1 MIIGQ
6 DFEKMRFS
14 AFGLDLLEPNAII
27 GDLLIFF
34 LSLFFAFKVYPLI
47 STKKFYKYWFYF
59 FIVFGFGFLLGGLG
73 HLFFNYWGIPGK
85 YAGWYFSVFSV
96 FFAEQAMLDAWQNLK
111 LKALFQKISVV
122 KLFIVLIA
130 MFLFYNYSNLEA
142 DEQRGLLIPAAN
154 SFVGL
159 FSTVGI
165 LSWQLQTKVHN
176 NTRIIKILKLHR
188 LNKIGH
194 IFLGELGK
202 LRNKPI
208 RTRNNKWNSIFA
220 TNKSIKH
227 HSKTNFM
234 TVFSFVFNGITNDT
248 SIEVA

>member
-47 STKKFYKYWFYF
+47 STKKFFKYWFYF

-111 LKALFQKISVV
+111 LKTLFQKISVV

-130 MFLFYNYSNLEA
+130 MFLFYNFSNFEA

-159 FSTVGI
+159 FSTVGF
-165 LSWQLQTKVHN
+165 LSWQFQTKVHDSFKFFWVGVLITIPSGVFQMFKIN
-176 NTRIIKILKLHR
+176 IHPWLDRNDVAHILLII
-188 LNKIGH
+188 
-194 IFLGELGK
+194 
-202 LRNKPI
+202 
-208 RTRNNKWNSIFA
+208 SIFFYFRA
-220 TNKSIKH
+220 IRQIK
-227 HSKTNFM
+227 
-234 TVFSFVFNGITNDT
+234 FVPKKVLF
-248 SIEVA
+248 